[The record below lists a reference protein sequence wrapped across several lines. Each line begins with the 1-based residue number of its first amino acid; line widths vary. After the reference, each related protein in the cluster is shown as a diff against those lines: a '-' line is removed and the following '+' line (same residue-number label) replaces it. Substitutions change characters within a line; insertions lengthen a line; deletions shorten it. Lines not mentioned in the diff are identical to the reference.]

1 MSKTKEEIKEE
12 LLKELEVFTA
22 TDGFGLKP
30 ETLYKN
36 IAGSTGSVKQLV
48 KFFDVDEELI
58 LKILENEDKLVV

>member
-1 MSKTKEEIKEE
+1 MSKEETKEE
-12 LLKELEVFTA
+12 LLKELEVYTS
-22 TDGFGLKP
+22 TDSFGLKP

-48 KFFDVDEELI
+48 KFFDVSEELI